1 MPVACLTRSR
11 DQMRTKQASIC
22 AVGICRVAFEELL
35 EEYDELSRE
44 NFVATLE
51 YAASVAGGLQVR
63 AL

>member
-1 MPVACLTRSR
+1 
-11 DQMRTKQASIC
+11 MRTKQASIC